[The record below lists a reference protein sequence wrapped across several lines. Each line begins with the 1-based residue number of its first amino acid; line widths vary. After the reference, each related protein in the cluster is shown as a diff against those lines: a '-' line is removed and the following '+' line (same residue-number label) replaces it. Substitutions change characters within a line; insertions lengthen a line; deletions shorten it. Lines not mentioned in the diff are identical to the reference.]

1 MYGWP
6 DVEGRS
12 RPALSHGSARR
23 WPRSFSDHVKVVATS
38 DFVPYPGPAEH
49 LARMGLPALALLL
62 TGGLLHTQEGA
73 ARLGEVPQ
81 PSSSAPFLQAS
92 PSARSFQLDYEHN
105 CFRKDGS
112 PFRYISGSIHY
123 ARVPRPAWRDRLLKM
138 YMSGLNTVQVYV
150 PWNYHEML
158 PGVYDFTGNRDV
170 EAFLDLTA
178 ELGLLVILRPGPYIC
193 AEWEMGGLPA
203 WLLWKPD
210 IVLRT
215 SNPGEAQHRA
225 LATMWAGMDAATS
238 PCPASAP
245 PAYLAAVDSWLH
257 VLLPK
262 IKPRLYQQG
271 GNIISVQ
278 VENEYGSYYACD
290 YGYLRHLLGSFRAL
304 LGSEVLLFTT
314 DSTGAE
320 ELRCGTLQGLYATVD
335 FGPGVPMGEEEEEER
350 EDMVPSLSCSNLPL
364 STSTGS
370 NVTEAFGAQ
379 RHVEPKGPLVN
390 SEYYTGW
397 LDYWGEAHASTSA
410 AWVARGLEDMLQLG
424 ASINMQVVSWQT
436 ALPPREW
443 ASPLAF
449 IPQGSGQQELWV
461 LQGRGSAWY
470 MFHGGTNFAYWS
482 GADYKDQYKP
492 VTTSYDYDAPL
503 SEAGD
508 PTEKLFAIRT
518 VISKPLPVG
527 PMPPATPKYAYGSVA
542 LQKVSAYREGC
553 TAPAWHCSTDQ
564 HSSLSLQ
571 YADLLDVLDVLCPS
585 GPIQS
590 QFPLTFEALKQAY
603 GFMVYRTE
611 LPWDVP
617 DPATLGAPPH
627 SICDRG
633 YVMLQKEYQGTLER
647 DGQTTLHVMGRAGDI
662 LDLLLENMG
671 RISFGANTSDFKGL
685 LGNLSLNSRPLSNWL
700 IYPLAIDTAVQHG
713 WPQAALPKSSSGG
726 RVGPAFYTGTFET
739 PGIAWDTFVKFPGW
753 SKGLL
758 WINGFNLGRYWTRR
772 GPQQTLF
779 VPGSVLHV
787 GRPNNITV
795 LELEEAP
802 PTPLLLFLDQPL
814 YNRTLGCSTT

>member
-1 MYGWP
+1 AW
-6 DVEGRS
+6 
-12 RPALSHGSARR
+12 
-23 WPRSFSDHVKVVATS
+23 
-38 DFVPYPGPAEH
+38 
-49 LARMGLPALALLL
+49 
-62 TGGLLHTQEGA
+62 EGA
-73 ARLGEVPQ
+73 GPGEGLQ
-81 PSSSAPFLQAS
+81 PSSSSPLLQAS

-105 CFRKDGS
+105 CFRKDGA

-138 YMSGLNTVQVYV
+138 YMSGLSAVQVYV
-150 PWNYHEML
+150 PWNYHETL
-158 PGVYDFTGNRDV
+158 PGVYDFSGNRDV

-193 AEWEMGGLPA
+193 AEWEMGGLPS

-210 IVLRT
+210 IILR
-215 SNPGEAQHRA
+215 SSDR
-225 LATMWAGMDAATS
+225 
-238 PCPASAP
+238 
-245 PAYLAAVDSWLH
+245 AYLAAVDSWLH
-257 VLLPK
+257 ILLPK
-262 IKPRLYQQG
+262 IKPRLYQHG

-290 YGYLRHLLGSFRAL
+290 HGYLRHLLGSFRAL

-314 DSTGAE
+314 DSTQAE
-320 ELRCGTLQGLYATVD
+320 ELRCGTLQGLYATID
-335 FGPGVPMGEEEEEER
+335 FGP
-350 EDMVPSLSCSNLPL
+350 
-364 STSTGS
+364 GS

-379 RHVEPKGPLVN
+379 RRVEPKGPLVN

-410 AWVARGLEDMLQLG
+410 ALVAQGLEDMLQLG
-424 ASINMQVVSWQT
+424 ASVNMQVSPFLQLT
-436 ALPPREW
+436 SLPWP
-443 ASPLAF
+443 
-449 IPQGSGQQELWV
+449 
-461 LQGRGSAWY
+461 
-470 MFHGGTNFAYWS
+470 

-518 VISKPLPVG
+518 VISKFQPLPVG
-527 PMPPATPKYAYGSVA
+527 PMPPATPKYAYGWVA
-542 LQKVSAYREGC
+542 LRK
-553 TAPAWHCSTDQ
+553 H
-564 HSSLSLQ
+564 
-571 YADLLDVLDVLCPS
+571 ADLLDVLDVLCPS

-590 QFPLTFEALKQAY
+590 QFPLTFEATKQAH
-603 GFMVYRTE
+603 GFVMYHTQ

-617 DPATLGAPPH
+617 DPATLSAPPH

-647 DGQTTLHVMGRAGDI
+647 DRRAALLVTGRTGDTLDV
-662 LDLLLENMG
+662 LLENMG

-685 LGNLSLNSRPLSNWL
+685 LGNLSLNSSLLSNWL
-700 IYPLAIDTAVQHG
+700 IYPLAIDTAVQQG
-713 WPQAALPKSSSGG
+713 WPHIAQPKSSSGG

-758 WINGFNLGRYWTRR
+758 WINGFNLGRYWTCR

-779 VPGSVLHV
+779 VPGSVLHAD
-787 GRPNNITV
+787 RPNNITV
-795 LELEEAP
+795 LELEGAP
-802 PTPLLLFLDQPL
+802 LNPLLLFLDQPFF
-814 YNRTLGCSTT
+814 NRTLSCNTMAPE

>member
-1 MYGWP
+1 M
-6 DVEGRS
+6 
-12 RPALSHGSARR
+12 A
-23 WPRSFSDHVKVVATS
+23 
-38 DFVPYPGPAEH
+38 
-49 LARMGLPALALLL
+49 LPALALLL
-62 TGGLLHTQEGA
+62 AAGLLHT
-73 ARLGEVPQ
+73 
-81 PSSSAPFLQAS
+81 QAS

-105 CFRKDGS
+105 CFRKDGA

-138 YMSGLNTVQVYV
+138 YMSGLNAVQVYV

-210 IVLRT
+210 ITLRT
-215 SNPGEAQHRA
+215 SDPGWLQVGWGGCCSQAE
-225 LATMWAGMDAATS
+225 LPS
-238 PCPASAP
+238 VP

-257 VLLPK
+257 ILLPK
-262 IKPRLYQQG
+262 IKPHLYQHG

-290 YGYLRHLLGSFRAL
+290 HGYLWHLLGSFRAL

-314 DSTGAE
+314 DSTWEE

-335 FGPGVPMGEEEEEER
+335 FGPG
-350 EDMVPSLSCSNLPL
+350 
-364 STSTGS
+364 S

-379 RHVEPKGPLVN
+379 RRMEPKGPLVN

-410 AWVARGLEDMLQLG
+410 AWVAQGLEDMLQLG
-424 ASINMQVVSWQT
+424 ASVNM
-436 ALPPREW
+436 
-443 ASPLAF
+443 
-449 IPQGSGQQELWV
+449 
-461 LQGRGSAWY
+461 Y

-508 PTEKLFAIRT
+508 PTEKLFAIRM
-518 VISKPLPVG
+518 VISKFQPLPVG
-527 PMPPATPKYAYGSVA
+527 PMPPATPKYAYGWVA
-542 LQKVSAYREGC
+542 LRK
-553 TAPAWHCSTDQ
+553 
-564 HSSLSLQ
+564 

-585 GPIQS
+585 GPILS
-590 QFPLTFEALKQAY
+590 QFPLPFEALKQAH
-603 GFMVYRTE
+603 GFVVYHTQ

-617 DPATLGAPPH
+617 DPATLAAPPH

-647 DGQTTLHVMGRAGDI
+647 DGQTTLHVTGRAGDT
-662 LDLLLENMG
+662 LDILLENMG

-700 IYPLAIDTAVQHG
+700 IYPLAIDTAVQQG
-713 WPQAALPKSSSGG
+713 WPHAALPESSSGG

-795 LELEEAP
+795 LELEGAP
-802 PTPLLLFLDQPL
+802 PTPLLLFLDRPL
-814 YNRTLGCSTT
+814 FNRTLGRSTSARE

>member
-1 MYGWP
+1 MCPRPELARAALCRLHPLLGVFAGA
-6 DVEGRS
+6 DVR
-12 RPALSHGSARR
+12 RARR
-23 WPRSFSDHVKVVATS
+23 WGSEPPTPLPWSRPSCSSCLHLGPGEGSAGRWPGAFSDHVVVVSTS
-38 DFVPYPGPAEH
+38 NFVPHPGPAEH
-49 LARMGLPALALLL
+49 PARMALPALALLL
-62 TGGLLHTQEGA
+62 AAGLLHT
-73 ARLGEVPQ
+73 
-81 PSSSAPFLQAS
+81 QAS

-105 CFRKDGS
+105 CFRKDGA

-138 YMSGLNTVQVYV
+138 YMSGLNAVQVYV

-193 AEWEMGGLPA
+193 AEWDMGGLPA

-210 IVLRT
+210 ITLRT
-215 SNPGEAQHRA
+215 S
-225 LATMWAGMDAATS
+225 D
-238 PCPASAP
+238 

-257 VLLPK
+257 ILLPK
-262 IKPRLYQQG
+262 IKPHLYQHG

-290 YGYLRHLLGSFRAL
+290 HGYLQHLLGSFRAL

-314 DSTGAE
+314 DSTQAE

-335 FGPGVPMGEEEEEER
+335 FGPG
-350 EDMVPSLSCSNLPL
+350 
-364 STSTGS
+364 S

-379 RHVEPKGPLVN
+379 RRMEPKGPLVN

-424 ASINMQVVSWQT
+424 ASVNM
-436 ALPPREW
+436 
-443 ASPLAF
+443 
-449 IPQGSGQQELWV
+449 
-461 LQGRGSAWY
+461 Y

-482 GADYKDQYKP
+482 GADYKDRYKP

-508 PTEKLFAIRT
+508 PTEKLFAIRM
-518 VISKPLPVG
+518 VISKFQPLPVG
-527 PMPPATPKYAYGSVA
+527 PMPPATPKYAYGWVA
-542 LQKVSAYREGC
+542 LRK
-553 TAPAWHCSTDQ
+553 
-564 HSSLSLQ
+564 
-571 YADLLDVLDVLCPS
+571 YAGLLDVLDALCPS
-585 GPIQS
+585 GPILS
-590 QFPLTFEALKQAY
+590 RFPLPFEALKQAH
-603 GFMVYRTE
+603 GFVVYHTQ

-617 DPATLGAPPH
+617 DPAMLAAPPH

-647 DGQTTLHVMGRAGDI
+647 DGQTTLHVTGRAGDT
-662 LDLLLENMG
+662 LDILLENMG

-700 IYPLAIDTAVQHG
+700 IYPLAIDTAVQQG
-713 WPQAALPKSSSGG
+713 WPHAALPESSSGG

-795 LELEEAP
+795 LELEGAP
-802 PTPLLLFLDQPL
+802 PTPLLLFLDRPL
-814 YNRTLGCSTT
+814 FNRTLGPSTSARE

>member
-1 MYGWP
+1 
-6 DVEGRS
+6 E
-12 RPALSHGSARR
+12 A
-23 WPRSFSDHVKVVATS
+23 
-38 DFVPYPGPAEH
+38 
-49 LARMGLPALALLL
+49 
-62 TGGLLHTQEGA
+62 QEGVA
-73 ARLGEVPQ
+73 GLGEV
-81 PSSSAPFLQAS
+81 LQAS
-92 PSARSFQLDYEHN
+92 GSSLFPQASPRARFFQLDYEHN
-105 CFRKDGS
+105 CFRKDGV

-138 YMSGLNTVQVYV
+138 YMSGLSTVQVYI
-150 PWNYHEML
+150 PWNYHETL

-203 WLLWKPD
+203 WLLWKPGM
-210 IVLRT
+210 ILRT
-215 SNPGEAQHRA
+215 SH
-225 LATMWAGMDAATS
+225 
-238 PCPASAP
+238 

-262 IKPRLYQQG
+262 IKPRLYHQG

-304 LGSEVLLFTT
+304 LGSEVLLFST
-314 DSTGAE
+314 DSARAE
-320 ELRCGTLQGLYATVD
+320 ELRCGTLQGLYATID
-335 FGPGVPMGEEEEEER
+335 FGP
-350 EDMVPSLSCSNLPL
+350 
-364 STSTGS
+364 GS

-379 RHVEPKGPLVN
+379 RRVEPKGPLVN

-424 ASINMQVVSWQT
+424 ASINMQVSPFLQLT
-436 ALPPREW
+436 PLPWP
-443 ASPLAF
+443 
-449 IPQGSGQQELWV
+449 
-461 LQGRGSAWY
+461 
-470 MFHGGTNFAYWS
+470 
-482 GADYKDQYKP
+482 GADYKGQYKP

-518 VISKPLPVG
+518 VISKFQPLPAG
-527 PMPPATPKYAYGSVA
+527 PMPPATPKYAYGRVA
-542 LQKVSAYREGC
+542 LRKVSACPEGC
-553 TAPAWHCSTDQ
+553 TAPAWHCSAAQ
-564 HSSLSLQ
+564 HPCLSLQ

-590 QFPLTFEALKQAY
+590 QFPLTFEALKQVH
-603 GFMVYRTE
+603 GFVVYHTQ

-617 DPATLGAPPH
+617 DPAMLGAPPH

-647 DGQTTLHVMGRAGDI
+647 DGQTALHVTGRAGDS
-662 LDLLLENMG
+662 LDIVMENMG

-685 LGNLSLNSRPLSNWL
+685 LANLSLNSRPLSNWL
-700 IYPLAIDTAVQHG
+700 IYPLAIDTAVQQG
-713 WPQAALPKSSSGG
+713 WPHTALPKSSSGG

-758 WINGFNLGRYWTRR
+758 WINGFNLGRYWTCR

-779 VPGSVLHV
+779 VPGSVLHA
-787 GRPNNITV
+787 GHPNNITV
-795 LELEEAP
+795 LELEGAP
-802 PTPLLLFLDQPL
+802 PTPLLLFLDRPL
-814 YNRTLGCSTT
+814 YNRTVGCSTTATE

>member
-1 MYGWP
+1 M
-6 DVEGRS
+6 
-12 RPALSHGSARR
+12 A
-23 WPRSFSDHVKVVATS
+23 
-38 DFVPYPGPAEH
+38 
-49 LARMGLPALALLL
+49 LPALALLL
-62 TGGLLHTQEGA
+62 AAGLLHT
-73 ARLGEVPQ
+73 
-81 PSSSAPFLQAS
+81 QAS

-105 CFRKDGS
+105 CFRKDGA

-138 YMSGLNTVQVYV
+138 YMSGLNAVQVYV

-210 IVLRT
+210 ITLRT
-215 SNPGEAQHRA
+215 S
-225 LATMWAGMDAATS
+225 D
-238 PCPASAP
+238 

-257 VLLPK
+257 ILLPK
-262 IKPRLYQQG
+262 IKPHLYQHG

-290 YGYLRHLLGSFRAL
+290 HGYLWHLLGSFRAL

-314 DSTGAE
+314 DSTREE

-335 FGPGVPMGEEEEEER
+335 FGPG
-350 EDMVPSLSCSNLPL
+350 
-364 STSTGS
+364 S

-379 RHVEPKGPLVN
+379 RRVEPKGPLVN

-410 AWVARGLEDMLQLG
+410 AWVAQGLEDMLQLG
-424 ASINMQVVSWQT
+424 ASVNM
-436 ALPPREW
+436 
-443 ASPLAF
+443 
-449 IPQGSGQQELWV
+449 
-461 LQGRGSAWY
+461 Y

-508 PTEKLFAIRT
+508 PTEKLFAIRM
-518 VISKPLPVG
+518 VISKFQPLPVG
-527 PMPPATPKYAYGSVA
+527 PMPPATPKYAYGWVA
-542 LQKVSAYREGC
+542 LRK
-553 TAPAWHCSTDQ
+553 
-564 HSSLSLQ
+564 

-585 GPIQS
+585 GPILS
-590 QFPLTFEALKQAY
+590 QFPLPFEALKQAH
-603 GFMVYRTE
+603 GFVVYHTQ

-617 DPATLGAPPH
+617 DPATLAAPPH

-647 DGQTTLHVMGRAGDI
+647 DGQTTLHVTGRAGDT
-662 LDLLLENMG
+662 LDILLENMG

-700 IYPLAIDTAVQHG
+700 IYPLAIDTAVQQG
-713 WPQAALPKSSSGG
+713 WPHAALPESSSGG
-726 RVGPAFYTGTFET
+726 SVGPAFYTGTFET

-795 LELEEAP
+795 LELEGAP
-802 PTPLLLFLDQPL
+802 PTPLLLFLDRPL
-814 YNRTLGCSTT
+814 FNRTLGRSTSARE

>member
-1 MYGWP
+1 
-6 DVEGRS
+6 
-12 RPALSHGSARR
+12 
-23 WPRSFSDHVKVVATS
+23 
-38 DFVPYPGPAEH
+38 
-49 LARMGLPALALLL
+49 
-62 TGGLLHTQEGA
+62 EGA
-73 ARLGEVPQ
+73 AGLGEVLQ

-105 CFRKDGS
+105 CFRKDGA

-138 YMSGLNTVQVYV
+138 YMSGLSTVQVYV
-150 PWNYHEML
+150 PWNYHETL
-158 PGVYDFTGNRDV
+158 PGVYDFSGNRDV

-203 WLLWKPD
+203 WLLWKQD

-215 SNPGEAQHRA
+215 SN
-225 LATMWAGMDAATS
+225 
-238 PCPASAP
+238 

-257 VLLPK
+257 ILLPK

-320 ELRCGTLQGLYATVD
+320 ELRCGTLQGLYATID
-335 FGPGVPMGEEEEEER
+335 FGP
-350 EDMVPSLSCSNLPL
+350 
-364 STSTGS
+364 GS

-379 RHVEPKGPLVN
+379 RRVEPKGPLVN

-424 ASINMQVVSWQT
+424 ASINMQVSPFLQLT
-436 ALPPREW
+436 SLPWP
-443 ASPLAF
+443 
-449 IPQGSGQQELWV
+449 
-461 LQGRGSAWY
+461 
-470 MFHGGTNFAYWS
+470 

-508 PTEKLFAIRT
+508 PTEKLFAIRM
-518 VISKPLPVG
+518 VISKFQPLPVG

-542 LQKVSAYREGC
+542 LQKVSAYPEGC
-553 TAPAWHCSTDQ
+553 AAPAWHCSIDK
-564 HSSLSLQ
+564 HLSLSLQ

-603 GFMVYRTE
+603 GFMVYHTQ

-647 DGQTTLHVMGRAGDI
+647 DGQTTLHVMGRAGD
-662 LDLLLENMG
+662 
-671 RISFGANTSDFKGL
+671 
-685 LGNLSLNSRPLSNWL
+685 
-700 IYPLAIDTAVQHG
+700 
-713 WPQAALPKSSSGG
+713 
-726 RVGPAFYTGTFET
+726 
-739 PGIAWDTFVKFPGW
+739 
-753 SKGLL
+753 
-758 WINGFNLGRYWTRR
+758 
-772 GPQQTLF
+772 TL
-779 VPGSVLHV
+779 
-787 GRPNNITV
+787 
-795 LELEEAP
+795 
-802 PTPLLLFLDQPL
+802 
-814 YNRTLGCSTT
+814 

>member
-1 MYGWP
+1 
-6 DVEGRS
+6 R
-12 RPALSHGSARR
+12 
-23 WPRSFSDHVKVVATS
+23 
-38 DFVPYPGPAEH
+38 
-49 LARMGLPALALLL
+49 ARMGLPAIALLL
-62 TGGLLHTQEGA
+62 AAGLLHT
-73 ARLGEVPQ
+73 
-81 PSSSAPFLQAS
+81 QAS

-105 CFRKDGS
+105 CFRKDGA

-123 ARVPRPAWRDRLLKM
+123 ARVPRPVWRDRLLKM
-138 YMSGLNTVQVYV
+138 YMSGLSTVQVYV
-150 PWNYHEML
+150 PWNYHETL

-210 IVLRT
+210 IILRT
-215 SNPGEAQHRA
+215 SN
-225 LATMWAGMDAATS
+225 
-238 PCPASAP
+238 

-257 VLLPK
+257 ILLPK
-262 IKPRLYQQG
+262 IKPRLYHQG

-314 DSTGAE
+314 DSTRVE

-335 FGPGVPMGEEEEEER
+335 FGP
-350 EDMVPSLSCSNLPL
+350 
-364 STSTGS
+364 GS

-424 ASINMQVVSWQT
+424 ASINMQVSPFLQLT
-436 ALPPREW
+436 SLPWP
-443 ASPLAF
+443 
-449 IPQGSGQQELWV
+449 
-461 LQGRGSAWY
+461 
-470 MFHGGTNFAYWS
+470 

-518 VISKPLPVG
+518 VISKFQPLPVG
-527 PMPPATPKYAYGSVA
+527 PMPPATPKYAYGWVA
-542 LQKVSAYREGC
+542 LRKVSAYPEGC
-553 TAPAWHCSTDQ
+553 TAPAWHCSTAQ
-564 HSSLSLQ
+564 HLSLSLQ

-590 QFPLTFEALKQAY
+590 QFPLTFEALKQAH
-603 GFMVYRTE
+603 GFVVYHTQ

-647 DGQTTLHVMGRAGDI
+647 DGQTTLHVTGRAGDT
-662 LDLLLENMG
+662 LDILLENMG

-700 IYPLAIDTAVQHG
+700 IYPLTIDTAVQQG
-713 WPQAALPKSSSGG
+713 WPHAALPKSSSGD

-758 WINGFNLGRYWTRR
+758 WINGFNLGRYWTCR

-779 VPGSVLHV
+779 VPGSVLHI

-795 LELEEAP
+795 LELEGAP
-802 PTPLLLFLDQPL
+802 PTPLLLFLDRPL
-814 YNRTLGCSTT
+814 YNRTLGCSSTATE

>member
-1 MYGWP
+1 
-6 DVEGRS
+6 E
-12 RPALSHGSARR
+12 
-23 WPRSFSDHVKVVATS
+23 
-38 DFVPYPGPAEH
+38 
-49 LARMGLPALALLL
+49 
-62 TGGLLHTQEGA
+62 A
-73 ARLGEVPQ
+73 AAGLGEGLQ
-81 PSSSAPFLQAS
+81 DPSTAPLPQAS
-92 PSARSFQLDYEHN
+92 PLARSFQLDYEED
-105 CFRKDGS
+105 CFRKDGA

-138 YMSGLNTVQVYV
+138 YMSGLSTVQVYV
-150 PWNYHEML
+150 PWNYHEPL
-158 PGVYDFTGNRDV
+158 PGVYDFAGDRDV

-210 IVLRT
+210 IVLR
-215 SNPGEAQHRA
+215 SSDPG
-225 LATMWAGMDAATS
+225 
-238 PCPASAP
+238 
-245 PAYLAAVDSWLH
+245 YLAAVDSWLH

-262 IKPRLYQQG
+262 IKPRLYQHG

-290 YGYLRHLLGSFRAL
+290 YEYLRHLLGSFRAL

-314 DSTGAE
+314 DGTRAE

-335 FGPGVPMGEEEEEER
+335 FGPG
-350 EDMVPSLSCSNLPL
+350 
-364 STSTGS
+364 S

-379 RHVEPKGPLVN
+379 RQVEPKGPLVN

-397 LDYWGEAHASTSA
+397 LDYWGEAHASTSSVQ
-410 AWVARGLEDMLQLG
+410 VARGLEDMLQLG
-424 ASINMQVVSWQT
+424 ANVNMQVVS
-436 ALPPREW
+436 
-443 ASPLAF
+443 
-449 IPQGSGQQELWV
+449 
-461 LQGRGSAWY
+461 WY

-482 GADYKDQYKP
+482 GADFKDQYKP

-518 VISKPLPVG
+518 VISKFQPLPVG

-542 LQKVSAYREGC
+542 LRKVSACPEVC
-553 TAPAWHCSTDQ
+553 AAPAWHCPAAPRL
-564 HSSLSLQ
+564 SLSLQ

-590 QFPLTFEALKQAY
+590 RFPLTFEAIKQAH
-603 GFMVYRTE
+603 GFVVYRTQ
-611 LPWDVP
+611 LPRDVL

-627 SICDRG
+627 SVCDRG
-633 YVMLQKEYQGTLER
+633 YVMLQQEYQGTLER
-647 DGQTTLHVMGRAGDI
+647 DGQTTLRVTGRAGDT
-662 LDLLLENMG
+662 LDVLLENMG
-671 RISFGANTSDFKGL
+671 RISFGANVSDFKGL
-685 LGNLSLNSRPLSNWL
+685 LGNLSLDSSPLSNWL
-700 IYPLAIDTAVQHG
+700 IYPLAIDTAIQQG
-713 WPQAALPKSSSGG
+713 WPHAALLKSSSQG
-726 RVGPAFYTGTFET
+726 RAGPAFYTGTFET

-753 SKGLL
+753 SKGQL
-758 WINGFNLGRYWTRR
+758 WINGFNLGRYWPCR

-795 LELEEAP
+795 LELEGAP
-802 PTPLLLFLDQPL
+802 PAPFLLFLDRPL
-814 YNRTLGCSTT
+814 FNKTLSRSTVATE

>member
-1 MYGWP
+1 T
-6 DVEGRS
+6 
-12 RPALSHGSARR
+12 
-23 WPRSFSDHVKVVATS
+23 ATM
-38 DFVPYPGPAEH
+38 A
-49 LARMGLPALALLL
+49 LPALPLLL
-62 TGGLLHTQEGA
+62 AAGLLHTQ
-73 ARLGEVPQ
+73 
-81 PSSSAPFLQAS
+81 AS
-92 PSARSFQLDYEHN
+92 PSTRSFQLDYEHN
-105 CFRKDGS
+105 CFRKDGV

-138 YMSGLNTVQVYV
+138 YMSGLSTVQVYV
-150 PWNYHEML
+150 PWNYHEIL

-210 IVLRT
+210 IILRT
-215 SNPGEAQHRA
+215 S
-225 LATMWAGMDAATS
+225 D
-238 PCPASAP
+238 

-257 VLLPK
+257 ILLPK

-290 YGYLRHLLGSFRAL
+290 YGYLRYLLGSFRAL

-314 DSTGAE
+314 DSTRAE

-335 FGPGVPMGEEEEEER
+335 FGPG
-350 EDMVPSLSCSNLPL
+350 
-364 STSTGS
+364 S

-379 RHVEPKGPLVN
+379 RRVEPKGPLVN

-397 LDYWGEAHASTSA
+397 LDYWGEAHTSTSA
-410 AWVARGLEDMLQLG
+410 TWVARGLEDMLHLG
-424 ASINMQVVSWQT
+424 ASINMQVVSWQR
-436 ALPPREW
+436 A
-443 ASPLAF
+443 
-449 IPQGSGQQELWV
+449 Q
-461 LQGRGSAWY
+461 Y

-518 VISKPLPVG
+518 VISKFQPLPLG
-527 PMPPATPKYAYGSVA
+527 PMPPATPKYAYGRVA
-542 LQKVSAYREGC
+542 LWKVSAYSKGR
-553 TAPAWHCSTDQ
+553 TAPAWHCSTGQ
-564 HSSLSLQ
+564 HPSLSLQ

-590 QFPLTFEALKQAY
+590 QFPLTFEAVKQAH
-603 GFMVYRTE
+603 GFVVYHTQ

-617 DPATLGAPPH
+617 DPAMLGAPPH

-647 DGQTTLHVMGRAGDI
+647 DGQTRLHVTGRAGDT
-662 LDLLLENMG
+662 LDILLENMG

-685 LGNLSLNSRPLSNWL
+685 LANLSLNSRPLSNWL
-700 IYPLAIDTAVQHG
+700 IYPLAIDTAVQQG
-713 WPQAALPKSSSGG
+713 WPYAALPKSRSGG

-739 PGIAWDTFVKFPGW
+739 PGIAWDTFVTFPGW
-753 SKGLL
+753 SKGLM
-758 WINGFNLGRYWTRR
+758 WINGFNLGRYWTCR

-779 VPGSVLHV
+779 VPGSVLHH
-787 GRPNNITV
+787 GHPNNITV
-795 LELEEAP
+795 LELEGAP
-802 PTPLLLFLDQPL
+802 LTPLLLFLDQPL
-814 YNRTLGCSTT
+814 YNRTLGCSTMATE

>member
-1 MYGWP
+1 GTP
-6 DVEGRS
+6 LES
-12 RPALSHGSARR
+12 
-23 WPRSFSDHVKVVATS
+23 
-38 DFVPYPGPAEH
+38 
-49 LARMGLPALALLL
+49 ALLPNPSP
-62 TGGLLHTQEGA
+62 LLI
-73 ARLGEVPQ
+73 
-81 PSSSAPFLQAS
+81 AS

-105 CFRKDGS
+105 CFRKDGA

-138 YMSGLNTVQVYV
+138 YLSGLSTVQVYV
-150 PWNYHEML
+150 PWNYHETL

-193 AEWEMGGLPA
+193 AEWEMAGCRPA
-203 WLLWKPD
+203 G
-210 IVLRT
+210 V
-215 SNPGEAQHRA
+215 
-225 LATMWAGMDAATS
+225 DAAAS
-238 PCPASAP
+238 PCPASVP

-262 IKPRLYQQG
+262 IRPRLYQQG

-314 DSTGAE
+314 DSAGAQ

-335 FGPGVPMGEEEEEER
+335 FGPG
-350 EDMVPSLSCSNLPL
+350 
-364 STSTGS
+364 S
-370 NVTEAFGAQ
+370 NVTEAFGAL
-379 RHVEPKGPLVN
+379 RRVEPKGPLVN

-424 ASINMQVVSWQT
+424 ASINM
-436 ALPPREW
+436 
-443 ASPLAF
+443 
-449 IPQGSGQQELWV
+449 
-461 LQGRGSAWY
+461 Y

-518 VISKPLPVG
+518 VISKFQPLPVG
-527 PMPPATPKYAYGSVA
+527 PMPPATPKYAYGWVA
-542 LQKVSAYREGC
+542 LRK
-553 TAPAWHCSTDQ
+553 
-564 HSSLSLQ
+564 

-603 GFMVYRTE
+603 GFMVYHTQ

-647 DGQTTLHVMGRAGDI
+647 DGQTTLHVTGRGGDT
-662 LDLLLENMG
+662 LDILLENMG

-685 LGNLSLNSRPLSNWL
+685 LGNLSLNSRPLSNWQ
-700 IYPLAIDTAVQHG
+700 IYPLAIDTAVQQG
-713 WPQAALPKSSSGG
+713 WPQAALPKSSSAG

-758 WINGFNLGRYWTRR
+758 WINGFNLGRYWSRR

-802 PTPLLLFLDQPL
+802 PSSSRAARSVLIPMDSTYKVAMRKAGSWTPGWSQA
-814 YNRTLGCSTT
+814 TQQSHTSTW

>member
-1 MYGWP
+1 
-6 DVEGRS
+6 
-12 RPALSHGSARR
+12 
-23 WPRSFSDHVKVVATS
+23 
-38 DFVPYPGPAEH
+38 
-49 LARMGLPALALLL
+49 ARMALPALALLL
-62 TGGLLHTQEGA
+62 TVALLHT
-73 ARLGEVPQ
+73 
-81 PSSSAPFLQAS
+81 QAS
-92 PSARSFQLDYEHN
+92 PSARSFRLDYEHN
-105 CFRKDGS
+105 CFRKDGA

-138 YMSGLNTVQVYV
+138 YMSGLNAVQVYV
-150 PWNYHEML
+150 PWNYHETL

-210 IVLRT
+210 IILR
-215 SNPGEAQHRA
+215 SS
-225 LATMWAGMDAATS
+225 D
-238 PCPASAP
+238 

-257 VLLPK
+257 ILLPK
-262 IKPRLYQQG
+262 IKPRLYQHG

-314 DSTGAE
+314 DSVQVE
-320 ELRCGTLQGLYATVD
+320 KLHCGTLQGLYATVD
-335 FGPGVPMGEEEEEER
+335 FGPG
-350 EDMVPSLSCSNLPL
+350 
-364 STSTGS
+364 S

-379 RHVEPKGPLVN
+379 RRVEPKGPLVN

-397 LDYWGEAHASTSA
+397 LDYWGEAHASTST

-424 ASINMQVVSWQT
+424 ASVNMQVVSWQR
-436 ALPPREW
+436 AQPAGE
-443 ASPLAF
+443 
-449 IPQGSGQQELWV
+449 
-461 LQGRGSAWY
+461 Y

-518 VISKPLPVG
+518 VISKFQPLPVG
-527 PMPPATPKYAYGSVA
+527 PMPPATPKYAYGWVA
-542 LQKVSAYREGC
+542 LQK
-553 TAPAWHCSTDQ
+553 
-564 HSSLSLQ
+564 

-590 QFPLTFEALKQAY
+590 QFPLTFEALKQAH
-603 GFMVYRTE
+603 GFVVYHTQ

-647 DGQTTLHVMGRAGDI
+647 DGQTTLHVTGRAGDT
-662 LDLLLENMG
+662 LDMLLENMG

-685 LGNLSLNSRPLSNWL
+685 LGNLSLNSSPLSNWL
-700 IYPLAIDTAVQHG
+700 IYPLDIDIAVQQG
-713 WPQAALPKSSSGG
+713 WPLAALPKSSSGG
-726 RVGPAFYTGTFET
+726 REGPAFYTGTFEA

-795 LELEEAP
+795 LELEGAP
-802 PTPLLLFLDQPL
+802 PTPLLLFLDRPL
-814 YNRTLGCSTT
+814 YNRTLSRSS

>member
-1 MYGWP
+1 
-6 DVEGRS
+6 
-12 RPALSHGSARR
+12 PA
-23 WPRSFSDHVKVVATS
+23 K
-38 DFVPYPGPAEH
+38 
-49 LARMGLPALALLL
+49 MGLPALALLL
-62 TGGLLHTQEGA
+62 AAGLLHT
-73 ARLGEVPQ
+73 
-81 PSSSAPFLQAS
+81 QAS

-105 CFRKDGS
+105 CFRKDGA

-138 YMSGLNTVQVYV
+138 YMSGLSTVQVYV
-150 PWNYHEML
+150 PWNYHEPL

-210 IVLRT
+210 IKLRT
-215 SNPGEAQHRA
+215 SN
-225 LATMWAGMDAATS
+225 
-238 PCPASAP
+238 

-257 VLLPK
+257 ILLPK

-314 DSTGAE
+314 DSTRAE
-320 ELRCGTLQGLYATVD
+320 ELRCGTLQGLYATID
-335 FGPGVPMGEEEEEER
+335 FGP
-350 EDMVPSLSCSNLPL
+350 
-364 STSTGS
+364 GS

-379 RHVEPKGPLVN
+379 RRVEPKGPLVN

-410 AWVARGLEDMLQLG
+410 AWVAQGLEDMLQLG
-424 ASINMQVVSWQT
+424 ASVNMQVGPFLQLTS
-436 ALPPREW
+436 LPWP
-443 ASPLAF
+443 
-449 IPQGSGQQELWV
+449 
-461 LQGRGSAWY
+461 
-470 MFHGGTNFAYWS
+470 

-518 VISKPLPVG
+518 VISKFQPLPVG
-527 PMPPATPKYAYGSVA
+527 PMPPATPKYAYGWVA
-542 LQKVSAYREGC
+542 LRKVSAYPEGC
-553 TAPAWHCSTDQ
+553 TAPAWHCSTAQ
-564 HSSLSLQ
+564 HPSLSLQ

-590 QFPLTFEALKQAY
+590 QFPLTFEALKQVH
-603 GFMVYRTE
+603 GFVVYHTQ

-647 DGQTTLHVMGRAGDI
+647 DRQTTLQVTGRAGDT
-662 LDLLLENMG
+662 LDILLENMG

-685 LGNLSLNSRPLSNWL
+685 LGNLSLNSKPLSNWL
-700 IYPLAIDTAVQHG
+700 IYPLAIDIAVQQG
-713 WPQAALPKSSSGG
+713 WPHTALPKSSSGG

-739 PGIAWDTFVKFPGW
+739 PGIAWDTFVKFPSW

-787 GRPNNITV
+787 GHPNNITV
-795 LELEEAP
+795 LELEGAP
-802 PTPLLLFLDQPL
+802 PNPLLLFLDRPL
-814 YNRTLGCSTT
+814 YNRTLGCSAMATE

>member
-1 MYGWP
+1 
-6 DVEGRS
+6 
-12 RPALSHGSARR
+12 
-23 WPRSFSDHVKVVATS
+23 
-38 DFVPYPGPAEH
+38 
-49 LARMGLPALALLL
+49 ARMGLPALALLL
-62 TGGLLHTQEGA
+62 AAGLLHT
-73 ARLGEVPQ
+73 
-81 PSSSAPFLQAS
+81 QAS

-105 CFRKDGS
+105 CFRRDGA

-138 YMSGLNTVQVYV
+138 YMSGLSAVQVYV
-150 PWNYHEML
+150 PWNYHETL

-210 IVLRT
+210 INLRT
-215 SNPGEAQHRA
+215 S
-225 LATMWAGMDAATS
+225 D
-238 PCPASAP
+238 

-257 VLLPK
+257 ILLPK

-304 LGSEVLLFTT
+304 LGSEVVLFTT
-314 DSTGAE
+314 DSTRAE
-320 ELRCGTLQGLYATVD
+320 ELRCGTVQGLYATVD
-335 FGPGVPMGEEEEEER
+335 FGPG
-350 EDMVPSLSCSNLPL
+350 
-364 STSTGS
+364 S

-379 RHVEPKGPLVN
+379 RSVEPRGPLVN

-410 AWVARGLEDMLQLG
+410 AWVAQGLEDMLQLG
-424 ASINMQVVSWQT
+424 ASINMQVVSWQR
-436 ALPPREW
+436 AQPPGE
-443 ASPLAF
+443 
-449 IPQGSGQQELWV
+449 
-461 LQGRGSAWY
+461 Y

-508 PTEKLFAIRT
+508 PTEKLFAVRT
-518 VISKPLPVG
+518 VIGKFQPLPVG
-527 PMPPATPKYAYGSVA
+527 PMPPASPKYAYGWVA
-542 LQKVSAYREGC
+542 LRK
-553 TAPAWHCSTDQ
+553 
-564 HSSLSLQ
+564 

-590 QFPLTFEALKQAY
+590 QFPLTFEALKQVH
-603 GFMVYRTE
+603 GFVVYHTQ

-617 DPATLGAPPH
+617 DPAMLDAPPH

-647 DGQTTLHVMGRAGDI
+647 DGQTTLHVTGRAGDT
-662 LDLLLENMG
+662 LDILLENMG
-671 RISFGANTSDFKGL
+671 RISFGAKTSDFKGL
-685 LGNLSLNSRPLSNWL
+685 LGNVSLNSRPLSNWL
-700 IYPLAIDTAVQHG
+700 IYPLAIDTAVQQG
-713 WPQAALPKSSSGG
+713 WPHTALPKSNSGG
-726 RVGPAFYTGTFET
+726 KMGPAFYTGTFET

-779 VPGSVLHV
+779 VPGSVLQVDH
-787 GRPNNITV
+787 PNNITV
-795 LELEEAP
+795 LELEGAP
-802 PTPLLLFLDQPL
+802 PTPFLLFLDRPL
-814 YNRTLGCSTT
+814 YNRTL